1 MRQKKKSPKIIKK
14 QNLQIDFR
22 LRVYNKAVN
31 RKKPHQGGVTVKKLL
46 ALTIALTVFV
56 TSASACSKKE
66 ESSDPAPEK
75 KVEYTKK
82 EVNAYPLGEKEPLV
96 FSSLFREDLPDVP
109 IISAEDYLNQL
120 FTEKISVKKGDNGTV
135 TFTNAG
141 FTMTMDS
148 ENDTVSSDCI
158 ECFVLA
164 NHKAYSDDAEADYI
178 KEKGVSTEDE
188 IKPFSLDLSKY
199 DIDIAESDGM
209 VYLPFCT
216 LGDLFADTGS
226 GLLYKNGELFFK
238 SAEDTMNAS
247 GGQGKLQD
255 TRTKEMADFC
265 YRELCM
271 TMDTVYGK
279 PPIAALADSIR
290 EKGFDKTLDTFNSVT
305 PQIKKL
311 IKSEST
317 KDYCKG
323 MRLLSYYLNDG
334 GHTQMDYGL
343 QRMDEKYGVLNTAEV
358 AKELLDESDPEYA
371 AICDN
376 YSKYIE
382 TKALRS
388 SLVADKSN
396 AYDKL
401 ECVISGGRTNLYR
414 LGDTYFFDF
423 NAFENS
429 IIEPFKNALD
439 YAKENNGKNFVIDLS
454 TNDGGS
460 DYVVNYMLSVML
472 GNDTHRHQSIASG
485 STFTPNI
492 LVDKNLDGIFDEKDD
507 AVSYDFR
514 FAIITSQYS
523 YSNANCMPCAA
534 QERGVAILGEKSG
547 GGSCVVSARYAPE
560 GNMYVISGTS
570 HNIHPDGSY
579 VDDGTNPDTALQGA
593 EKSYSGF
600 YDFDAINKGIDAFYS
615 K

>member
-1 MRQKKKSPKIIKK
+1 M
-14 QNLQIDFR
+14 
-22 LRVYNKAVN
+22 
-31 RKKPHQGGVTVKKLL
+31 KKLL

-66 ESSDPAPEK
+66 ESSAPAPQK

-82 EVNAYPLGEKEPLV
+82 DVNAYPLGEKEPLV

-109 IISAEDYLNQL
+109 FISAEDYLNQL
-120 FTEKISVKKGDNGTV
+120 FTKKLGVKKGDNGTV

-141 FTMTMDS
+141 FTLTIDA

-158 ECFVLA
+158 EGFVLA
-164 NHKAYSDDAEADYI
+164 NHKVYAESDGADYI
-178 KEKGVSTEDE
+178 KEKGISTADE
-188 IKPFSLDLSKY
+188 IKPFSADLGKY
-199 DIDIAESDGM
+199 DIDITCSDGM

-238 SAEDTMNAS
+238 SASDTLDAG

-271 TMDTVYGK
+271 TLDTVYGM

-323 MRLLSYYLNDG
+323 MRLLSYYMDDG

-343 QRMDEKYGVLNTAEV
+343 QRMDEKYGVPNTAEV
-358 AKELLDESDPEYA
+358 AKELLDESEPERA
-371 AICDN
+371 AICGN
-376 YSKYIE
+376 YSKYTE
-382 TKALRS
+382 TKELRS
-388 SLVADKSN
+388 SLVTDKSN
-396 AYDKL
+396 AYGKL
-401 ECVISGGRTNLYR
+401 ECVLPGGKTNLYR

-454 TNDGGS
+454 TNGGGS
-460 DYVVNYMLSVML
+460 DYVVNYMLSVMC
-472 GNDTHRHQSIASG
+472 GDDIHRQQSAASG
-485 STFTPNI
+485 SIFTPNL
-492 LVDKNLDGIFDEKDD
+492 LVDKNLDGKFDEKDD

-514 FAIITSQYS
+514 FAVITSQYS

-547 GGSCVVSARYAPE
+547 GGSCIVSARYAPE

-579 VDDGTNPDTALQGA
+579 VDDGTNPDTALPGA
-593 EKSYSGF
+593 DKSYSGF